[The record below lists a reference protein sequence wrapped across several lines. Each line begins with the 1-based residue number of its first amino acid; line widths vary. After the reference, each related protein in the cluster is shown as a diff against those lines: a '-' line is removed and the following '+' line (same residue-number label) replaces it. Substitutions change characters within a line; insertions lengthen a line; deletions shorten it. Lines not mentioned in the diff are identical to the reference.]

1 MNALAHEFD
10 LAQATMLPQG
20 AEGDSAQA
28 QIADLTARWEALH
41 EAAHA
46 VAQLAQLAREDMD
59 EASISLPERAY
70 AAGGARLEA
79 VERGVSDLTLVM
91 QTGLTALL
99 AATSQGKD
107 ASSAAL
113 TLWLEFHAGR
123 KAIAA
128 LIEPV
133 EASALQ

>member
-10 LAQATMLPQG
+10 LAQATMLPTG
-20 AEGDSAQA
+20 VAGDNAQA
-28 QIADLTARWEALH
+28 QIAALKARWDALH
-41 EAAHA
+41 DAAHA

-59 EASISLPERAY
+59 EASASLPERAY
-70 AAGGARLEA
+70 SAGGPRLDA
-79 VERGVSDLTLVM
+79 VEHGISDLALVM

-128 LIEPV
+128 LLEPA
-133 EASALQ
+133 ETSALQ

>member
-10 LAQATMLPQG
+10 LAQATMLPPG
-20 AEGDSAQA
+20 ADGEDAQA
-28 QIADLTARWEALH
+28 QIAALTARWDALH

-59 EASISLPERAY
+59 EASTSLPERAY

-79 VERGVSDLTLVM
+79 VEHGVSDLTLVM

-128 LIEPV
+128 LIEPA
-133 EASALQ
+133 EAAALQ